1 MQKNLLL
8 VNMAVLLIFNF
19 LYDISWLMASL
30 SDPIARQA
38 NKAVQA
44 DFIRCHRW
52 RSPFGPAEAVKIYSR
67 KICEKAALN
76 LKPVFTTRR
85 DDAAVLS
92 CMAYVDLNPIRAKMA
107 TPPETS
113 AHTSIQKGTEA
124 IQQNQR
130 QPHKLLPFVGNPR
143 HAPRYCFFATRLL
156 CAGRHHRS
164 HYPSK

>member
-107 TPPETS
+107 TPP
-113 AHTSIQKGTEA
+113 
-124 IQQNQR
+124 R
-130 QPHKLLPFVGNPR
+130 NPR
-143 HAPRYCFFATRLL
+143 NPRNIS
-156 CAGRHHRS
+156 S
-164 HYPSK
+164 HQHSKRNRGYTTKPTPAS